1 MLGPEMEFLDI
12 KLAKDSSLLLH
23 AIHRKIIHFSGF
35 KNPYKICETTKL
47 DSINEYSI
55 FVE

>member
-12 KLAKDSSLLLH
+12 ELAKDSSLLLH
-23 AIHRKIIHFSGF
+23 AIPRKTILFSGF

-47 DSINEYSI
+47 DSIKMNI
-55 FVE
+55 VFL